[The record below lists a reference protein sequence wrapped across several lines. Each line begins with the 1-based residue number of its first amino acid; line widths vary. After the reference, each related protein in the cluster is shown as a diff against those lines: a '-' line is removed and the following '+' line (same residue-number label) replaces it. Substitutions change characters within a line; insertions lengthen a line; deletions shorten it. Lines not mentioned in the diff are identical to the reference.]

1 MHRYFFNTDQKRDV
15 EGVELASLE
24 AAKCEAIK
32 YAGCI
37 VCEQAEALWDRT
49 KWSVTV
55 TDETGRTLFTLQI
68 IGEEAAAMPSVVP
81 AAQHAG

>member
-32 YAGCI
+32 YAGCM
-37 VCEQAEALWDRT
+37 VCEQAEARWDGT

-68 IGEEAAAMPSVVP
+68 IGEEAAAIPSVV
-81 AAQHAG
+81 QSVHQAG